1 MVSLIKICSNPP
13 PMCCTTGHIITV
25 YRSLGLSCIGIA
37 QKLLY
42 VGANVNDSRGS
53 HTPGLA
59 GKYRCCC

>member
-1 MVSLIKICSNPP
+1 MILYAEDIDGCIKICSTS

-42 VGANVNDSRGS
+42 VGYWPLG
-53 HTPGLA
+53 
-59 GKYRCCC
+59 YRMEK